1 MEWGRV
7 WGGGQGA
14 GELRG
19 TRANQSPTYP
29 THTLSLAR
37 TNTHAHRHLFSLR
50 HCSQR
55 SGCPARIGAT
65 FSKFFFCITF
75 PRMLGKASTRGPKVK
90 YSTGHEAFVVFY
102 NGGWWNGSKF
112 AGGGGG
118 RGGGAGVWLCACA
131 HRVRAVGGGFA
142 GKLDM
147 DLKAQLGSVL
157 TFLRGCR

>member
-1 MEWGRV
+1 
-7 WGGGQGA
+7 
-14 GELRG
+14 
-19 TRANQSPTYP
+19 
-29 THTLSLAR
+29 
-37 TNTHAHRHLFSLR
+37 
-50 HCSQR
+50 
-55 SGCPARIGAT
+55 
-65 FSKFFFCITF
+65 
-75 PRMLGKASTRGPKVK
+75 MLGKASTRGPKVK

>member
-29 THTLSLAR
+29 THTLSLAL

-90 YSTGHEAFVVFY
+90 YSTGHDCCLLQWRMVEWQQIRR
-102 NGGWWNGSKF
+102 GRRWTRRW
-112 AGGGGG
+112 G
-118 RGGGAGVWLCACA
+118 RGLALRMCASRACRRRWLCWETGYGLESTARQCA
-131 HRVRAVGGGFA
+131 HLSARV
-142 GKLDM
+142 
-147 DLKAQLGSVL
+147 
-157 TFLRGCR
+157 